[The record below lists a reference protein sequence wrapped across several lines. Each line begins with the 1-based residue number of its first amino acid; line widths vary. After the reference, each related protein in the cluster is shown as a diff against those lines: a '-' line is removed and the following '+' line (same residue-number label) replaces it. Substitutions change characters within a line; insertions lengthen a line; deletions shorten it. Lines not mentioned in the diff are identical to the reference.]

1 MKIKSIWRY
10 PIKSMAGESLKESML
25 SQRGLVGDRSY
36 ALHDG
41 RSICS
46 AKKYAQLMNYSVQYD
61 SEPDGINIP
70 PVTLEIGNTAVNS
83 EDSNLNELLTRE
95 IGTKVT
101 LDKLRPDDNL
111 EYYRRSKEQQPIEEI
126 RNVLGLEEGEAF
138 PDFSEFPDSSF
149 EFSTPPGTF
158 FDAYPLLILTTNSL
172 NRLQQLTKGTVID
185 ERRFRPNLLID
196 ADELEVSFIEE
207 QWRDQFLEIGDTIIK
222 LTLPCPRCVMTTIA
236 FQDLKKAPQIMRTLV
251 QENHHKLGIYGEV
264 IKPGK
269 IQIGDQAHLT
279 EIA

>member
-196 ADELEVSFIEE
+196 ADELEVGFIEE
-207 QWRDQFLEIGDTIIK
+207 RWRDQFLEIGDTIIK

>member
-207 QWRDQFLEIGDTIIK
+207 LWRDQFLEIGDTIIK

-236 FQDLKKAPQIMRTLV
+236 FQDLKKAPQIMRMLV

-264 IKPGK
+264 VKPGK

>member
-196 ADELEVSFIEE
+196 ADELEAGFIEE
-207 QWRDQFLEIGDTIIK
+207 RWRDQFLEIGDTIIK

>member
-207 QWRDQFLEIGDTIIK
+207 LWRDQFLEIGDTIIK

-264 IKPGK
+264 VKPGK

>member
-10 PIKSMAGESLKESML
+10 PIKSMAGESLKQSML

-46 AKKYAQLMNYSVQYD
+46 AKKYAQLMNYSAQYD

-111 EYYRRSKEQQPIEEI
+111 EYYRRSKEQQPVEEI

-172 NRLQQLTKGTVID
+172 NHLQQLTKGAVID

-196 ADELEVSFIEE
+196 TEELEVGFVEE
-207 QWRDQFLEIGDTIIK
+207 RWRDKFLEIGDTIIQF
-222 LTLPCPRCVMTTIA
+222 TLPCPRCVMTTIA
-236 FQDLKKAPQIMRTLV
+236 FQDLNKAPQIMRTLV
-251 QENHHKLGIYGEV
+251 QENHHKLGIYGQV
-264 IKPGK
+264 VKPGK
-269 IQIGDQAHLT
+269 IQIGDQAHLR
-279 EIA
+279 EMA

>member
-10 PIKSMAGESLKESML
+10 PIKSMAGESLKQSML

-46 AKKYAQLMNYSVQYD
+46 AKKYAQLMNYSAQYD

-111 EYYRRSKEQQPIEEI
+111 EYYRRSKEQQPVEEI

-172 NRLQQLTKGTVID
+172 NHLQQLTKGAVID

-196 ADELEVSFIEE
+196 TEELEVGFVEE
-207 QWRDQFLEIGDTIIK
+207 RWRDKFLEIGDTIIQF
-222 LTLPCPRCVMTTIA
+222 TLPCPRCVMTTIA

-251 QENHHKLGIYGEV
+251 QENHHKLGIYGQV
-264 IKPGK
+264 VKPGK
-269 IQIGDQAHLT
+269 IQIGDQAHLR
-279 EIA
+279 EMA

>member
-10 PIKSMAGESLKESML
+10 PIKSMAGESLKQSML

-46 AKKYAQLMNYSVQYD
+46 AKKYAQLMSYSAQYD
-61 SEPDGINIP
+61 YEPDGINIP

-83 EDSNLNELLTRE
+83 EDSNLNELLTKE

-111 EYYRRSKEQQPIEEI
+111 EYYRRSKEQQPIEEM

-172 NRLQQLTKGTVID
+172 DRLQQLTTRAVID

-196 ADELEVSFIEE
+196 ANELEAGFIEE

-251 QENHHKLGIYGEV
+251 QENHHKLGIYGQV

-269 IQIGDQAHLT
+269 IQIGDQANLT
-279 EIA
+279 GVA

>member
-10 PIKSMAGESLKESML
+10 PIKSMAGESLKQSML
-25 SQRGLVGDRSY
+25 SQHGLVGDRSY

-70 PVTLEIGNTAVNS
+70 PVTLKIGNATVNS
-83 EDSNLNELLTRE
+83 GDSNLDELLTKE

-126 RNVLGLEEGEAF
+126 RNVLGLKEGEAF

-172 NRLQQLTKGTVID
+172 DRLQQLTTRAVID

-196 ADELEVSFIEE
+196 ANELETGFIEE

-251 QENHHKLGIYGEV
+251 QENHHKLGIYGQV

-279 EIA
+279 GIA

>member
-1 MKIKSIWRY
+1 
-10 PIKSMAGESLKESML
+10 MAGESLKESML

-70 PVTLEIGNTAVNS
+70 SVTLEIGNTAVNS

-126 RNVLGLEEGEAF
+126 RDVLGLEEGEAF

-207 QWRDQFLEIGDTIIK
+207 QWRDQFLEIGDPIIK

-279 EIA
+279 EIT

>member
-279 EIA
+279 EMA

>member
-101 LDKLRPDDNL
+101 LDKLRPHDNL

-196 ADELEVSFIEE
+196 ADELEVGFIEE
-207 QWRDQFLEIGDTIIK
+207 RWRDQFLEIGDTIIK

-251 QENHHKLGIYGEV
+251 QENHHKLGIYGQV
-264 IKPGK
+264 VKPGK

-279 EIA
+279 EMA

>member
-196 ADELEVSFIEE
+196 ADELEAGFIEE
-207 QWRDQFLEIGDTIIK
+207 RWRDQFLEIGDTIIK

-251 QENHHKLGIYGEV
+251 QENHHKLGIYGQV
-264 IKPGK
+264 VKPGK
-269 IQIGDQAHLT
+269 IQIGDQAHIT
-279 EIA
+279 EMA

>member
-101 LDKLRPDDNL
+101 LDKLRLDDNL

-207 QWRDQFLEIGDTIIK
+207 LWRDQFLEIGDTIIK

-269 IQIGDQAHLT
+269 IQIGDRAHLT

>member
-10 PIKSMAGESLKESML
+10 PIKSMAGESLKQSML

-207 QWRDQFLEIGDTIIK
+207 LWRDQFLEIGDTIIK

>member
-10 PIKSMAGESLKESML
+10 PIKSMAGESLKQSML

-46 AKKYAQLMNYSVQYD
+46 AKKYAQLMNYSAQYD

-111 EYYRRSKEQQPIEEI
+111 EYYRRSKEQQPVEEI

-172 NRLQQLTKGTVID
+172 NHLQQLTKGAVID

-196 ADELEVSFIEE
+196 AEELEVGFVEE
-207 QWRDQFLEIGDTIIK
+207 RWSDKYLEIGDTIIQF
-222 LTLPCPRCVMTTIA
+222 TLPCPRCVMTTIA

-251 QENHHKLGIYGEV
+251 QENHHKLGIYGQV
-264 IKPGK
+264 VKPGK
-269 IQIGDQAHLT
+269 IQIGDQAHLR
-279 EIA
+279 EMA

>member
-196 ADELEVSFIEE
+196 ANELEAGFIEE

-264 IKPGK
+264 VKPGK

>member
-196 ADELEVSFIEE
+196 ADELEVGFIEE
-207 QWRDQFLEIGDTIIK
+207 RWRDRFLEIGDTIIK

-279 EIA
+279 EMA

>member
-1 MKIKSIWRY
+1 MG
-10 PIKSMAGESLKESML
+10 GESLTQSPL
-25 SQRGLVGDRSY
+25 SQHGVVGDRSY

-41 RSICS
+41 KSICS
-46 AKKYAQLMNYSVQYD
+46 AKKYAQLMGYSARYD

-83 EDSNLNELLTRE
+83 EDSNLEALLTRE
-95 IGTKVT
+95 LGTKIT

-111 EYYRRSKEQQPIEEI
+111 EYYRRSNEHQPIEEI

-158 FDAYPLLILTTNSL
+158 FDAYPLLVLTTNSL
-172 NRLQQLTKGTVID
+172 NRLQQVTKEAVID
-185 ERRFRPNLLID
+185 ERRFRPNLVID
-196 ADELEVSFIEE
+196 ADELEAGFIEE
-207 QWRDQFLEIGDTIIK
+207 QWRDRFLEIGDAIIK

-251 QENHHKLGIYGEV
+251 QENHHKLGIYGQV
-264 IKPGK
+264 VKPGK

-279 EIA
+279 EMA

>member
-10 PIKSMAGESLKESML
+10 PIKSMAGESLKQSML

-61 SEPDGINIP
+61 FEPDGINIP

-111 EYYRRSKEQQPIEEI
+111 EYYRRSKEQQPVEEI

-196 ADELEVSFIEE
+196 ADELEVGFIEE
-207 QWRDQFLEIGDTIIK
+207 RWRDQFLEIGDTIIK

-251 QENHHKLGIYGEV
+251 QENHHKLGIYGQV
-264 IKPGK
+264 VKPGK

-279 EIA
+279 EMA

>member
-264 IKPGK
+264 VKPGK

>member
-207 QWRDQFLEIGDTIIK
+207 LWRDQFLEIGDTIIK

-251 QENHHKLGIYGEV
+251 QENHHKLGIYGQV
-264 IKPGK
+264 VKPGK

-279 EIA
+279 EMA

>member
-207 QWRDQFLEIGDTIIK
+207 LWRDQFLEIGDTIIK

>member
-10 PIKSMAGESLKESML
+10 PIKSMAGESLKQSML
-25 SQRGLVGDRSY
+25 SQGGLVGDRSY

-101 LDKLRPDDNL
+101 LDKLMPDDNL
-111 EYYRRSKEQQPIEEI
+111 EYYRRSKEQQPVEEI

-196 ADELEVSFIEE
+196 ADELEAGFIEE
-207 QWRDQFLEIGDTIIK
+207 RWRDQFLEIGDTIIK

-251 QENHHKLGIYGEV
+251 QENHHKLGIYGQV
-264 IKPGK
+264 VKPGK
-269 IQIGDQAHLT
+269 IQIGDQAHIT
-279 EIA
+279 EMA

>member
-10 PIKSMAGESLKESML
+10 PIKSMAGESLKQSML

-70 PVTLEIGNTAVNS
+70 PVTLKIGNTAVNS

-101 LDKLRPDDNL
+101 LDKLMPDDNL
-111 EYYRRSKEQQPIEEI
+111 EYYRRSKEQQPVEEI

-196 ADELEVSFIEE
+196 ADELEAGFIEE
-207 QWRDQFLEIGDTIIK
+207 RWRDQFLEIGDTIIK

-251 QENHHKLGIYGEV
+251 QENHHKLGIYGQV
-264 IKPGK
+264 VKPGK

-279 EIA
+279 EMA

>member
-207 QWRDQFLEIGDTIIK
+207 RWRDQFLEIGDTIIK

-251 QENHHKLGIYGEV
+251 QENHHKLGIYGQV
-264 IKPGK
+264 VKPGK

-279 EIA
+279 EMA

>member
-264 IKPGK
+264 VKPGK

-279 EIA
+279 EMA

>member
-196 ADELEVSFIEE
+196 ADELEVGFIEE
-207 QWRDQFLEIGDTIIK
+207 RWRDQFLEIGDTIIK

-251 QENHHKLGIYGEV
+251 QENHHKLGIYGQV
-264 IKPGK
+264 VKPGK

-279 EIA
+279 EMA